1 MRKYLLGTTAVVAAT
16 ACGGVAYAQDA
27 AEPIKLGLGGY
38 WRGGM
43 ATQVGGNGAA
53 QNQRLRDGMQQDS
66 VVNVNGSTKF
76 DNGLSVGVSI
86 QFRGEGANS
95 KTTTVQANSTT
106 GLSSADTVKRSYV
119 RFFGGFGEVRF
130 GDDEDSRLQKAIDAP
145 QAGSLFGV
153 NSPFLFWSN
162 NPIGTN
168 TTQGPIGT
176 KRAQRIAYFSPTF
189 AGFSFAGSFSM
200 NDKKGNLP
208 GNAFQSTSGAG
219 VAGQQN
225 NQYSV
230 AGGYDNKFGD
240 FRIQGSVGYTR
251 TTQAAGS
258 LPITNSTCNLATPG
272 NPACVTGAAT
282 PHNRW
287 AWDGGLNL
295 GWGPLTV
302 GGSYEHQGGDSG
314 SNGGNRSNTFDLGV
328 LWTIGPFS
336 TSLGWSEGRYNDF
349 AGEATAK
356 LDIFQVIFDYVLGP
370 GVSIGAAFSY
380 NKYRSGVGS
389 ASSVA
394 SQSTH
399 DENIALG
406 TAFTF

>member
-1 MRKYLLGTTAVVAAT
+1 MRKYLLGTTAVMAAA
-16 ACGGVAYAQDA
+16 ACGGAAYAQDA
-27 AEPIKLGLGGY
+27 SEPIKLGLGGY

-43 ATQVGGNGAA
+43 AFQTTGNGAA

-76 DNGLSVGVSI
+76 DNGLNVGVSI

-95 KTTTVQANSTT
+95 RTGTVQNNGTTVTTT
-106 GLSSADTVKRSYV
+106 ADTVKRSYV
-119 RFFGGFGEVRF
+119 RFYGGFGEVRF

-176 KRAQRIAYFSPTF
+176 KRAQKIAYFSPTF
-189 AGFSFAGSFSM
+189 AGFSFAASYSM
-200 NDKKGNLP
+200 SDQKGILP
-208 GNAFQSTSGAG
+208 QTAFHATSGAG
-219 VAGQQN
+219 IAGQQN

-240 FRIQGSVGYTR
+240 FRIQASGGYTR

-258 LPITNSTCNLATPG
+258 LPITNADTG
-272 NPACVTGAAT
+272 VVTGAAS

-287 AWDGGLNL
+287 AYDGGLNL

-302 GGSYEHQGGDSG
+302 GGSYEHQGGGSG
-314 SNGGNRSNTFDLGV
+314 SNGGDRSNTFDLGV
-328 LWTIGPFS
+328 LGTFGPFS
-336 TSLGWSEGRYNDF
+336 ASLGWSEGRYNDF
-349 AGEATAK
+349 AGSATAK

-370 GVSIGAAFSY
+370 GVSVGAAFSY
-380 NKYRSGVGS
+380 NKYRSGVAS
-389 ASSVA
+389 AGTA
-394 SQSTH
+394 TSQSAH
-399 DENIALG
+399 DSNIALG